1 MNTNQGRLSF
11 SAGIDTSQ
19 LRRDAA
25 ESRNIL
31 ASIGQTAEREGD
43 RMDAAFGRMAKAAGG
58 IFAIGKIA
66 EFSKEIIRTRGEIES
81 LEISFE
87 TLAGKTKG
95 NALFGE
101 IRTFAVQTPMMLK
114 DLAKGAQT
122 MLAFNIEAEKVMPIL
137 KAIGDVSMGNA
148 EKFNGL
154 VLAFSQMS
162 ATGKLMTEDLNQMI
176 ERGFNPLSIISE
188 KTGKT
193 IGELKEEVTAGKVS
207 VEMVTDAFI
216 AATSAGGKFH
226 GMLEK
231 QSHGINGAIS
241 NMQGAIEDALNDIGA
256 ATQGIT
262 MSAIDSATFLAKNYK
277 ELAEIIGATVL
288 AYGTYKTCLIINEAL
303 ERANIAARAEKIAA
317 IEAEIT
323 AIGQVTSAETASL
336 QANAAEIA
344 AKHNLTQAEAMHIA
358 SMQAEAAARIQT
370 LQTAVAAAEAE
381 IMAATVAEK
390 SARTQ
395 LLASAEILKA
405 KEAELVAAQQ
415 SGDIFAISAAQKEVD
430 SAATNR
436 NAAASELNAASKA
449 VETARAKEVAAA
461 EAVETAGR
469 NLNSISLD
477 ANTRKVTV
485 LGLAKT
491 ALTKISHQLNAAIM
505 ANPYVIAA
513 AAVGALAYG
522 IYKLATYETEA
533 EKEQRKFNEAV
544 SQSKA
549 EIEAENIKIDALFS
563 ALGDATKGTTAYE
576 NAKNAIISQY
586 GQYLEGL
593 VNEKGELIDVAKA
606 YDRVKEAAEN
616 AAKARA
622 LESMEKDAQDTYQKT
637 VAEKYSDIAEKIRGK
652 VKNSGLADTL
662 IQLVNNDMKDGGV
675 MSSSTTDAIYEA
687 FGVKRAKNGKWSM
700 DADVRYIQQL
710 TAEIRIAGKKLTKA
724 THDARIEFGQAIN
737 EFEDYSLEQL
747 RDAKKILSED
757 LEDSSATNFS
767 ILGGGVLMKD
777 VDSRADGLLVLQKLN
792 EAIRKKEKDET
803 PTGPTQSGAGWL
815 AAKKKAYDDAL
826 KAFND
831 YVETSENVSES
842 EYIKERD
849 RLKAELDAAKKE
861 YDKNKPVA
869 DSKSAQQEKNAN
881 HTAVDIAE
889 RNRAIE
895 EAKKAEIKANRDAAL
910 QVRQE
915 RLNLEEDSVDK
926 MLKQIEIDKER
937 MANALA
943 DREQELLEKYRD
955 ILEKQWQNE
964 NPGAKDKGLT
974 FDRAAVTMDDMKAAS
989 AKDGNEWLKDALA
1002 AISASRTVMNETI
1015 AKQTKDAYNNMLGDV
1030 LTYEQQRLKITE
1042 EYIRKRDALY
1052 EKNEDGT
1059 FKTDSDGNKILRK
1072 GVTQGSLDELNRQE
1086 TNALSAID
1094 EQFAQREETYQAW
1107 CSSITNLT
1115 LVQLEDMLK
1124 KVEDELERM
1133 REDGDVDDN
1142 TVARFRAMKTTLQN
1156 QKKKKS
1162 AEENLSPGK
1171 RTIKEWEDL
1180 YKTLNEV
1187 EKEFENIGDTVG
1199 GVIGDI
1205 MSECGKFATSTLQI
1219 INGIKILTQS
1229 STTAIDETGKAATQS
1244 LSTMEKAS
1252 VILTIISAALQIA
1265 MQIAN
1270 LFNNDAKKQEEIEH
1284 LQDRIDQLQWE
1295 LDHQDIGRVQ
1305 AQYGTA
1311 ISRLNKALAES
1322 HAELAK
1328 GQTGWRRLVT
1338 LTSRASD
1345 NQQLMQKTAEKLAG
1359 AYSAVAYS
1367 ADKALGEDRFKSA
1380 SAQLKNIAQQQILLQ
1395 EQINAE
1401 ASKKKSDSSQID
1413 EWKNKI
1419 EELGQQAIELI
1430 NEMVEEIIGD
1440 TSTGI
1445 AEELMDAFIDAF
1457 QAGEDAAKAWG
1468 DKVNEI
1474 VGDILKRMLIS
1485 KFLEEPLGEIFDK
1498 YKAKWFKDGNFVG
1511 IDAVISSMKD
1521 FSQDLN
1527 SVGKD
1532 FNEIWSALPQDIRES
1547 IKGASG
1553 MTEQSAT
1560 AGTFETMS
1568 QDVGVEINGRA
1579 AAIQISNEIIK
1590 ENTAIA
1596 NQHLAAIASRTDEIR
1611 GSVDELRAFAIVAV
1625 DYLETIAANT
1635 SEMKQMNERLNKIE
1649 INTR

>member
-1 MNTNQGRLSF
+1 MNTNQGRLF
-11 SAGIDTSQ
+11 YATGIDNSQ
-19 LRRDAA
+19 LQADAA

-31 ASIGQTAEREGD
+31 HSIGQTAQDEGN
-43 RMDAAFGRMAKAAGG
+43 RMDTAFGRMAKAAGG
-58 IFAIGKIA
+58 IFAIGQVTEFAKQIIA
-66 EFSKEIIRTRGEIES
+66 VRGEIES
-81 LEISFE
+81 LQISFE
-87 TLAGKTKG
+87 TLAGKSKG
-95 NALFGE
+95 DALFGE
-101 IRTFAVQTPMMLK
+101 IRQFAVSTPMMMK
-114 DLAKGAQT
+114 DLASGAQT
-122 MLAFNIEAEKVMPIL
+122 MLAFNIEVEKVMPML
-137 KAIGDVSMGNA
+137 RAIGDVSMGDA
-148 EKFNGL
+148 QKFNSL
-154 VLAFSQMS
+154 TLAFSQMS
-162 ATGKLMTEDLNQMI
+162 ATGKLMGQDLLQMI
-176 ERGFNPLSIISE
+176 NAGFNPLSVISE
-188 KTGKT
+188 KTGKS
-193 IGELKEEVTAGKVS
+193 IGELKEEMEKGKITTD
-207 VEMVTDAFI
+207 MVTEAFLS
-216 AATSAGGKFH
+216 ATAAGGKFH

-241 NMQGAIEDALNDIGA
+241 NMQGAIEDALNDIGS

-288 AYGTYKTCLIINEAL
+288 AYGTYKTSLIINEAL
-303 ERANIAARAEKIAA
+303 ERANVAIRAEKIAA

-637 VAEKYSDIAEKIRGK
+637 VAEKYSDIAKKIRGK
-652 VKNSGLADTL
+652 VKNSDLAGTL
-662 IQLVNNDMKDGGV
+662 IQLVHNDMEDGGV

-687 FGVKRAKNGKWSM
+687 FGVKRAKNGKWSK
-700 DADVRYIQQL
+700 DADVRYIQQK
-710 TAEIRIAGKKLTKA
+710 TADIRIAGKKLTKT

-757 LEDSSATNFS
+757 LEDRSATNFS

-777 VDSRADGLLVLQKLN
+777 VDSRADGLLALQKLN

-803 PTGPTQSGAGWL
+803 PAGPTQSGAGWL
-815 AAKKKAYDDAL
+815 AAKKKAYDEAL
-826 KAFND
+826 KAYND

-889 RNRAIE
+889 RNHAIE
-895 EAKKAEIKANRDAAL
+895 EAKNAEIKANRDAAL

-964 NPGAKDKGLT
+964 NPDAKDKGLT

-989 AKDGNEWLKDALA
+989 AKDGNGWLKDALA
-1002 AISASRTVMNETI
+1002 AIYASRTVMNETI
-1015 AKQTKDAYNNMLGDV
+1015 AKQTKDAYDNMLGDV

-1052 EKNEDGT
+1052 ENNEDGSI
-1059 FKTDSDGNKILRK
+1059 KTDADGNKVFRK
-1072 GVTQGSLDELNRQE
+1072 GVTQGNLDEVNRQE
-1086 TNALSAID
+1086 DEALKAVD
-1094 EQFAQREETYQAW
+1094 EQFASREETYQAW
-1107 CSSITNLT
+1107 CEEIANLSLT
-1115 LVQLEDMLK
+1115 QLNAVLEQAK
-1124 KVEDELERM
+1124 KNLEELEKNGNADPKALAQARAK
-1133 REDGDVDDN
+1133 
-1142 TVARFRAMKTTLQN
+1142 VATAQAAVNEANAKN
-1156 QKKKKS
+1156 QT
-1162 AEENLSPGK
+1162 NPGK
-1171 RTIKEWEDL
+1171 RTMKEWEDL

-1187 EKEFENIGDTVG
+1187 KDTFEEMGDTVG
-1199 GVIGDI
+1199 GTIGEI
-1205 MSECGKFATSTLQI
+1205 ISECGQFASSALTM
-1219 INGIKILTQS
+1219 INGIVQLVQMS
-1229 STTAIDETGKAATQS
+1229 STSMQATAVAGASAI
-1244 LSTMEKAS
+1244 STMEKAS
-1252 VILTIISAALQIA
+1252 VILTVISAALQIA

-1284 LQDRIDQLQWE
+1284 LQGRIDQLQWE

-1345 NQQLMQKTAEKLAG
+1345 NQQLMQKTAEKLAD

-1367 ADKALGEDRFKSA
+1367 ADKALGEGRFESA

-1527 SVGKD
+1527 NVGKD

-1568 QDVGVEINGRA
+1568 QDVGMEINGRA

-1611 GSVDELRAFAIVAV
+1611 VSVDELRAFAIVAV